1 MQRLRHIIIL
11 LAVIMTAGGCTWR
24 HDSTEG
30 FYTTRDGITVTPDSI
45 IGPDGDILFTSC
57 VPVADVDAATRLSR
71 MPRIITSS
79 SILDALCYNELFAVG
94 DSIDIDIDNIE
105 TALLLLPH
113 SVATHGGQSVCRTV
127 ITDIMRYMAGVGADT
142 SERLYNRGV
151 RLMDALTDSTY
162 DIRRQMYAGTPARY
176 TRDMLPPW
184 FDAADRRRLLSADIA
199 ADCHRALS
207 LLDMIA
213 PHDDG
218 ARLLPVSPDA
228 LAARSRTALWIP
240 ERGTLSAYLYAYPYP
255 IQLPA
260 TDSRATAKA
269 VIGGMLT
276 PVMARTAV
284 AMAPVT
290 DTGMTTLSP
299 LPPDA
304 DATPADATTAALRAV
319 AACRVNN
326 ADARDHALA
335 ALMLGALDGTMQDH
349 GEMPVTT
356 AILRGILGI
365 SITRDGLAINPSV
378 PSWLTAN
385 KTVTGLRYRDA
396 TLDITVRGTG
406 NIISTFAIDNIAARE
421 HLVPPDLTGRHSVT
435 VTLTGATREHS
446 AVNITDII
454 RMPAE
459 PRITWRG
466 TDAAIAPAPD
476 TDNVTIYVDGELM
489 ADTDSRDYAAGT
501 ATRTRWYSFASVSDD
516 GLQGFT
522 TAPYPIIPQDAVTT
536 LPASAVG
543 TTGSRILADKVTV
556 RRRRRTYTQLRPSK
570 YEASTVESTVWH
582 NATLTFTVDIGTP
595 GLYAIDMLYLDG
607 LGIVNADRG
616 TTTRT
621 VSINGRDAGI
631 LTFTQL
637 SPDQWQPDAD
647 WRAHTAYSDMIIAD
661 LDAGTT
667 VITIGQ
673 TPVNNGDDN
682 LLLVKELRIIRL

>member
-1 MQRLRHIIIL
+1 MQPLRHIIIL
-11 LAVIMTAGGCTWR
+11 LAVILTAGGCTWH
-24 HDSTEG
+24 HDRAGG
-30 FYTTRDGITVTPDSI
+30 FYTTRGGITVTPDSI
-45 IGPDGDILFTSC
+45 IRPDGDILTAE
-57 VPVADVDAATRLSR
+57 VPVADVDDAARLSR

-79 SILDALCYNELFAVG
+79 SILDALCYTELFAVG
-94 DSIDIDIDNIE
+94 DTIDIDIDNIE

-113 SVATHGGQSVCRTV
+113 SVTTHGGQTVCRTV
-127 ITDIMRYMAGVGADT
+127 ITAIMKHLAGVGSDAP
-142 SERLYNRGV
+142 ERLYDRGV

-176 TRDMLPPW
+176 THDLLPPW

-199 ADCHRALS
+199 ADCHRALT

-228 LAARSRTALWIP
+228 LAARSRTELWMP

-269 VIGGMLT
+269 VICGLLT
-276 PVMARTAV
+276 PAMARTAV
-284 AMAPVT
+284 AMSPVT
-290 DTGMTTLSP
+290 DTGMTILSP
-299 LPPDA
+299 LPPEAAGTSA
-304 DATPADATTAALRAV
+304 DAVTAALRAV

-335 ALMLGALDGTMQDH
+335 ALMLGSLDGTMHSH

-365 SITRDGLAINPSV
+365 TITRDGLSVNPSV
-378 PSWLTAN
+378 PAWLTDN
-385 KTVTGLRYRDA
+385 KTITGLHYRDA
-396 TLDITVRGTG
+396 ILDITVRGTG
-406 NIISTFAIDNIAARE
+406 NIISTFAIDNVARRE
-421 HLVPPDLTGRHSVT
+421 HLVPSDLTGHHSVT

-446 AVNITDII
+446 AVNITDITH
-454 RMPAE
+454 MPAA

-466 TDAAIAPAPD
+466 TDAAIARAPG
-476 TDNVTIYVDGELM
+476 TDNVTIYVDGELT

-501 ATRTRWYSFASVSDD
+501 ATRTRWYSFASVGD
-516 GLQGFT
+516 GGLRSFT
-522 TAPYPIIPQDAVTT
+522 TAPHPIIPQDAIIT

-556 RRRRRTYTQLRPSK
+556 RRRRRTYTQLRPSR

-582 NATLTFTVDIGTP
+582 NATLTFTVDIDTP

-621 VSINGRDAGI
+621 VSINGRDAGL

-667 VITIGQ
+667 VITVGQ

-682 LLLVKELRIIRL
+682 LLLVKELRIIQL